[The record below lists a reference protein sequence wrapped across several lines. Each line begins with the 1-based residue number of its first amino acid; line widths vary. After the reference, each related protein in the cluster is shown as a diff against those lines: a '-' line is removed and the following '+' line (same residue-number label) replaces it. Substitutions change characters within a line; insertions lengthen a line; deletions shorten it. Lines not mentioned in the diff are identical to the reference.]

1 MSIFNVLVVG
11 RKGIGKSTFIDIHT
25 NDDGTYNDMSI
36 SSVDG
41 EDYKVKYFEY
51 ELENSV
57 DQYKNKDLIL
67 CCFAVND
74 VDSYN
79 KLDSEYIDETVTHS
93 TSTMLEF
100 SHVTRH
106 TLQARRE
113 AKGVPL
119 LAVGTKCDLRDDPN
133 RDDMVSVE
141 QGVEM
146 AIKIGATAYL
156 EVSTTENLNLDQL
169 QEEIVKIILHT
180 KPKKT
185 SNFSFGIVKFLLG
198 R

>member
-79 KLDSEYIDETVTHS
+79 KLDSEYIDE
-93 TSTMLEF
+93 
-100 SHVTRH
+100 
-106 TLQARRE
+106 ARRE

-198 R
+198 RWTVINIPGVKFNMVEKKLL

>member
-1 MSIFNVLVVG
+1 MIWNTSKIVSG
-11 RKGIGKSTFIDIHT
+11 RP
-25 NDDGTYNDMSI
+25 
-36 SSVDG
+36 
-41 EDYKVKYFEY
+41 
-51 ELENSV
+51 
-57 DQYKNKDLIL
+57 NKAEAWLPHGSHQQSCLLWIYY
-67 CCFAVND
+67 
-74 VDSYN
+74 SPQ
-79 KLDSEYIDETVTHS
+79 TVTHS

-146 AIKIGATAYL
+146 AIKVCYIYLVVMETA
-156 EVSTTENLNLDQL
+156 N
-169 QEEIVKIILHT
+169 I
-180 KPKKT
+180 
-185 SNFSFGIVKFLLG
+185 SFNYELT
-198 R
+198 